1 MKRNRFLAAFQLWAA
16 GYAVLTVVSSI
27 AQLCNGMGTDT
38 NINILARAAAC
49 LVPIAAYYAFGF
61 GTQRKRSKGILMLAA
76 HYLISLGCAWLLI
89 YLAGLLQKN
98 ADVAYVDMLI
108 SFTVAYAAIAI
119 VVAIANRRARREGA
133 SME

>member
-49 LVPIAAYYAFGF
+49 LVPIAAYYAL
-61 GTQRKRSKGILMLAA
+61 RS
-76 HYLISLGCAWLLI
+76 
-89 YLAGLLQKN
+89 
-98 ADVAYVDMLI
+98 
-108 SFTVAYAAIAI
+108 
-119 VVAIANRRARREGA
+119 ARLSSAPREF
-133 SME
+133 

>member
-1 MKRNRFLAAFQLWAA
+1 
-16 GYAVLTVVSSI
+16 
-27 AQLCNGMGTDT
+27 
-38 NINILARAAAC
+38 
-49 LVPIAAYYAFGF
+49 
-61 GTQRKRSKGILMLAA
+61 MLAA